1 MSFSTECSCRCFG
14 IIPENS
20 AKVKIRIEELL
31 KEGAE
36 QKYLHLKLAEKK
48 NFLCRFRVLVNEG
61 LCEKIALVF
70 HSEYAAAEA
79 AVIAVHDGKIEYWVR
94 QFDADFS
101 GYISQTGKELVVFE
115 DTESTSQKER
125 SDQILASFDS
135 PERDREGW
143 IRL

>member
-31 KEGAE
+31 NEGAE

-48 NFLCRFRVLVNEG
+48 KFLCRFRALVNEG

-79 AVIAVHDGKIEYWVR
+79 AVIAVHDGKIEYWVQ

-101 GYISQTGKELVVFE
+101 GYIYQTGKELVVMG
-115 DTESTSQKER
+115 DAKSVSSQER
-125 SDQILASFDS
+125 IDQLLDSFDS